1 MAEYPGTEN
10 ERRVD
15 VAALER
21 WVIDIFSACGMRE
34 SDARL
39 VAGSLVKA
47 DLRGIHS
54 HGVLRV
60 PEYAMKLTQGGVDP
74 RGTPRLSVAN
84 GGALVVDGGNSMGQI
99 AADFA
104 MNNAIDC
111 ARSCKVAVAAV
122 KNSNHCGALDYWVM
136 KAVAEGMIGIASSNA
151 LPTMAPWGG
160 IDKIVGMNPLSIG
173 FPASDEPAVVLD
185 IAFGATAHGKMRVYK
200 QKGAPLPEGWAF
212 DKDGSPTTD
221 VEKALAGLIQPVG
234 GHKGVGLAIMMGM
247 LSTLLSGASYG
258 TELGNM
264 EEGAKPGRDGQV
276 FAAIEAAA
284 FQPLDEV
291 RCRVDAVS
299 RQIRTS
305 RRAAG
310 VDQLY
315 PPGRLEA
322 EFERERARTG
332 IPLNDETISDIE
344 KTAQRLRVS
353 SFDAYAADLRVDRSD

>member
-15 VAALER
+15 AKALEH
-21 WVIDIFSACGMRE
+21 WVTAVFVACGMRE

-39 VAGSLVKA
+39 VARTLVKA

-60 PEYAMKLTQGGVDP
+60 PEYVGKLTEGGVDP
-74 RGTPRLSVAN
+74 RGTPSLSVAN
-84 GGALVVDGGNSMGQI
+84 GAALVVNGGNSMGQI

-104 MNNAIDC
+104 MNSAIDC
-111 ARSCKVAVAAV
+111 ARRSKVAVAAV
-122 KNSNHCGALDYWVM
+122 NHSNHCGALDYWVM

-151 LPTMAPWGG
+151 LPTMAPWRGV
-160 IDKIVGMNPLSIG
+160 DKIVGMNPLSIG
-173 FPASDEPAVVLD
+173 FPALDEPPIVLD

-200 QKGAPLPEGWAF
+200 QKGAALPEGWAF
-212 DKDGSPTTD
+212 DKDGQPTTD

-234 GHKGVGLAIMMGM
+234 GHKGVGLAIVMGM

-258 TELGNM
+258 TALGNM
-264 EEGAKPGRDGQV
+264 EDGAKPGRDGQI
-276 FAAIEAAA
+276 FMAIEVAA
-284 FQPLDEV
+284 FQPLDGV
-291 RCRVDAVS
+291 RRRVDAVS

-305 RRAAG
+305 RREAG
-310 VDQLY
+310 ADQLY

-322 EFERERARTG
+322 EFELERLRTG
-332 IPLNDETISDIE
+332 IPLNDETIMNIE
-344 KTAQRLRVS
+344 KAAQRLKVP
-353 SFDAYAADLRVDRSD
+353 SFDT